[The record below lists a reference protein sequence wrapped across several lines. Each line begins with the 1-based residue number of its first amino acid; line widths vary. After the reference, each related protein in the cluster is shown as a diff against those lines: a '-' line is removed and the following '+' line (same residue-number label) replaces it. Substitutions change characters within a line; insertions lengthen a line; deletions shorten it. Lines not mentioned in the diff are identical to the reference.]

1 METGQPTSLLSCH
14 GILVR
19 FKKTTFVLP
28 WHLFVCSV
36 SMCKSH
42 HSFDLLRQ
50 NLCEQVGW
58 YNLPPCGS
66 PRPWTPLPETQ
77 PVANN
82 PKSEFTL
89 LWGVCLQCWILL
101 RPGSQESEEEEATEA
116 FLWCKKGLDALKIE
130 EAPSLIWPGDD
141 SSIPGTGCDDLR

>member
-58 YNLPPCGS
+58 LELPPCGS
-66 PRPWTPLPETQ
+66 PHPWTPLPEAQ
-77 PVANN
+77 PVANT
-82 PKSEFTL
+82 PKSDSVFNA
-89 LWGVCLQCWILL
+89 GFSS
-101 RPGSQESEEEEATEA
+101 GQEPEEEEATEA
-116 FLWCKKGLDALKIE
+116 YLWVKKGLDALKNK
-130 EAPSLIWPGDD
+130 EALPLIWPGDD
-141 SSIPGTGCDDLR
+141 SPIPGTGGDDLR